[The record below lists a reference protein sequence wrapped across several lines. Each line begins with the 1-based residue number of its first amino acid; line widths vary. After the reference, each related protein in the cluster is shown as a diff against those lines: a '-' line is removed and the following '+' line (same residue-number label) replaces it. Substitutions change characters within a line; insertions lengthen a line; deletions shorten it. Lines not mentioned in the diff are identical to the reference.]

1 MPQVR
6 HNKRRAAVLLLA
18 LFALFTVVGSAIAL
32 LAGLGLVGVVV
43 ALVVAA
49 ALTAAARLSSEPTAL
64 RVTRARPADPTTHAR
79 LHNLVEGL
87 CATSGLPVPRL
98 YVVDDPALN
107 AFAAGHDP
115 RHASLTV
122 TTGLLDAMSRI
133 ELEGV
138 LAHELSHIRSADI
151 APSTLA
157 VTTVGLAAVVCD
169 IAVRFVVFGA
179 RRVREDDGAGPL
191 RIAVSLLFI
200 WLTPLAVVA
209 LRRTVAPRREPLADL
224 AAVETTRYP
233 PGLIG
238 ALEKVRDGSA
248 VVREGH
254 RATAHLW
261 MQEPMPHHD
270 DAPDKARWS
279 HLFDT
284 HPPIEDRIAALREL

>member
-18 LFALFTVVGSAIAL
+18 VLALLTVVGAAIAL
-32 LAGLGLVGVVV
+32 LVGLGWIGVVAAV
-43 ALVVAA
+43 VVAA
-49 ALTAAARLSSEPTAL
+49 ALTAAARLGAEPTVR
-64 RVTRARPADPTTHAR
+64 RVTGARPADPTAHAR

-179 RRVREDDGAGPL
+179 RRVRDDDGAGAL
-191 RIAVSLLFI
+191 RIAVSLPFI
-200 WLTPLAVVA
+200 WLTPFATAA
-209 LRRTVAPRREPLADL
+209 LRHTVAARREPLADL
-224 AAVETTRYP
+224 AAVEITRYP

-248 VVREGH
+248 VVRGGH
-254 RATAHLW
+254 RSTAHLW
-261 MQEPMPHHD
+261 LQEPMAHHD
-270 DAPDKARWS
+270 DPPAKAHWS

-284 HPPIEDRIAALREL
+284 HPPIDDRIAALREL